1 MRPFPIPIEVSRLQ
15 PLLADVP
22 PHVFSPTFAQ
32 ACEEVDAFLGDCL
45 RFAQQALALSGFQ
58 GTAEDLCGR
67 RGYPPAAQPV
77 ARWLLEALALYGLA
91 EENNHGFRVTETS
104 SPVDLDGSLQQR
116 RHRCPEAEPALAVQ
130 KLAFASLP
138 AVLAGEKTGE
148 EALFSLEHL
157 DLWFAYF
164 ANSNVHYAPTNALAA
179 LALAGAVPA
188 DARVAEVGGGGGS
201 AAAAA
206 LATLEAAGKRPSFY
220 LFTELHPAFLRRGV
234 RSLRPLVPAGCQL
247 AWQGYD
253 MNVPPQQQGLEPHTF
268 HAVLAVNVAHLAD
281 QLAATLRSLGQ
292 LLAPDGVLV
301 LGELIRPAPQAPVH
315 LELPFLLLES
325 YRRTV
330 GADSLRPRPGFLSLA
345 GWQTV
350 LEKAGFRL
358 VRLVPQNLASCLKIY
373 PGFYCAALAAR
384 PA

>member
-1 MRPFPIPIEVSRLQ
+1 MSFPVSIEASRLQ
-15 PLLADVP
+15 PFLADVP
-22 PHVFSPTFAQ
+22 SHIFPPTFAQ
-32 ACEEVDAFLGDCL
+32 VCEEVDAFVGDCL

-58 GTAEDLCGR
+58 GSAEDLCGR
-67 RGYPPAAQPV
+67 RGFPSAVQPV
-77 ARWLLEALALYGLA
+77 VRWLLEALVLYGLA
-91 EENNHGFRVTETS
+91 EEDNRGFRVAGAS

-116 RHRCPEAEPALAVQ
+116 RRRCPAAEPALAVQ

-179 LALAGAVPA
+179 LALAEAVPA

-206 LATLEAAGKRPSFY
+206 LAALEAAGKRPSFY
-220 LFTELHPAFLRRGV
+220 LFTELHSAFLRRGV
-234 RSLRPLVPAGCQL
+234 RFLRPLVPAGCQL
-247 AWQGYD
+247 AWQTYD
-253 MNVPPQQQGLEPHTF
+253 MNLPPQQQGLEPHAF
-268 HAVLAVNVAHLAD
+268 HAVLAVNVLHLAHRPE
-281 QLAATLRSLGQ
+281 ATLRSLGQ
-292 LLAPDGVLV
+292 LLAPEGVLV

-345 GWQTV
+345 GWQAV
-350 LEKAGFRL
+350 LERAGFRL
-358 VRLVPQNLASCLKIY
+358 LRVVPRNLASCLEIY

-384 PA
+384 PV